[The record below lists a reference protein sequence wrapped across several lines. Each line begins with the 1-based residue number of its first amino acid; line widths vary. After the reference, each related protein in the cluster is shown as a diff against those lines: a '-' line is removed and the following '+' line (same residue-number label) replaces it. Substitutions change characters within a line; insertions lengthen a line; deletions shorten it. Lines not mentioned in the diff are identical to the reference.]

1 MVEKKYA
8 DSKTFT
14 FKISKGLD
22 IGGSK
27 VINVAD
33 PTSTTDG
40 RKKRHKCMVQSCK
53 GHVRYGLIKQAI
65 I

>member
-22 IGGSK
+22 IKGSK

-33 PTSTTDG
+33 PTVQQMEE
-40 RKKRHKCMVQSCK
+40 KKGINVWSS
-53 GHVRYGLIKQAI
+53 HVKVM
-65 I
+65 

>member
-22 IGGSK
+22 IEGSK

-40 RKKRHKCMVQSCK
+40 SKKRHKCMV
-53 GHVRYGLIKQAI
+53 
-65 I
+65 

>member
-22 IGGSK
+22 IKGSK

-40 RKKRHKCMVQSCK
+40 RKKGINVWSS
-53 GHVRYGLIKQAI
+53 HVKVM
-65 I
+65 